1 MNHIIIL
8 GNITNDLEL
17 RATSTGTS
25 IVSFNLA
32 VRRDKDNTDFIP
44 CSAFGKTAELIHRY
58 CNKGSKLAV
67 IGSLRQSSYTDK
79 EGKKKS
85 SLNVLVNTV
94 QLLDKKEKL
103 PTNQTGQEV
112 TQNDPFEEMSKIV
125 SPDNIEITDSD
136 LPF

>member
-8 GNITNDLEL
+8 GNITNELEL
-17 RATSTGTS
+17 KALPGGSS
-25 IVSFNLA
+25 MLSFNLA
-32 VRRDKDNTDFIP
+32 VRRDKENTDFIP
-44 CSAFGKTAELIHRY
+44 CVSFGKTAELIHRY

-112 TQNDPFEEMSKIV
+112 TQKDPFEEMSKIV